1 MSDKQNFE
9 KATGVVP
16 ALEEQSSQQPN
27 FNQPIIIERK
37 HSTGKGM
44 AAGALVLSALAI
56 GASGLLFVQGQNIL
70 ENQKQSITTAL
81 DKAALGDSQNAIKLT
96 ESLDQQ
102 QKINAMVGELDVRQ
116 QKNMKHIADIQNAY
130 RELLQGRVNWLVDEV
145 EVTLNLASQQLLLS
159 GNVPVAITVLESI
172 EQRLSRF
179 EQTELLPI
187 KRAIT
192 NDLNVLKANAG
203 SYTDISGTA
212 LKLDSLEKAIDGLPL
227 IIDSALKAKATQQA
241 EIPESSDFWVR
252 TWDKTVHMLKSMV
265 EVRHLESTDPMLLN
279 PEQIY
284 FVRANLRLRLLD
296 ARLAL
301 LQHNGEVY
309 KNNLAIAEST
319 VKQYFDVKEPTTKK
333 WLEELTA
340 LNNKNLAIVSDDV
353 LSGSRAAVRDYQ
365 NNVRTAVPVNLA
377 PVEDL
382 PAVSA
387 LNTNTASTASASA
400 PAAKLAE
407 TQQISNVVASTPK
420 VPEVK
425 VENKDVPKVE
435 EKSEPQKASE
445 VEKPDTTK
453 KLNGAA
459 ALLTSPATALTA
471 NMVNQAESTKT
482 VESPV
487 VAEAN
492 NSTEKEKAIVKKE
505 VRKEKTRR
513 SVEDRQD
520 RHRHGRRESS
530 AKSKT
535 HSAGNAA
542 E

>member
-1 MSDKQNFE
+1 MSDKQNLE
-9 KATGVVP
+9 KATGVAP

-44 AAGALVLSALAI
+44 AAGALVLSVLAI

-70 ENQKQSITTAL
+70 ENQKQSITSAL

-102 QKINAMVGELDVRQ
+102 QKINTMVGELDVRQ

-179 EQTELLPI
+179 EQTELVPI

-227 IIDSALKAKATQQA
+227 IIDSALKTKATQQA
-241 EIPESSDFWVR
+241 EVPESSDFWVR

-387 LNTNTASTASASA
+387 LNTNNVSSTASA
-400 PAAKLAE
+400 PAAKMTEA
-407 TQQISNVVASTPK
+407 QQVPDVIASTPK
-420 VPEVK
+420 APEAK
-425 VENKDVPKVE
+425 IENKDVPKVE
-435 EKSEPQKASE
+435 EKNEPQKASE
-445 VEKPDTTK
+445 VGKLDAA

-459 ALLTSPATALTA
+459 ALLTSPATALTSK
-471 NMVNQAESTKT
+471 MVNQAESTKT
-482 VESPV
+482 DESPV
-487 VAEAN
+487 ATESHT
-492 NSTEKEKAIVKKE
+492 STEKNTVKKE
-505 VRKEKTRR
+505 VRKENTRR
-513 SVEDRQD
+513 SVEDKQD
-520 RHRHGRRESS
+520 RHRHSRRESS

-535 HSAGNAA
+535 HSAGTVA